1 MKAKELTVSAAL
13 TALTIVILYLNLLL
27 PISTI
32 SILTL
37 VSALIPV
44 ALIRGSIKS
53 SILVYISSSIIGF
66 FILPLNIILLYI
78 LFFGVY
84 GIIKYFIEKINK
96 LPIELILKIIFFNI
110 ILVLS
115 IFVFNSFVAIEITK
129 LPMFLLFIV
138 AQPVFL
144 IYDYA
149 LSLLISFYLNKIHKR
164 IYFN

>member
-1 MKAKELTVSAAL
+1 MKAKELTVSATL

-37 VSALIPV
+37 ASALIPV

-66 FILPLNIILLYI
+66 FILPMNIILLYI
-78 LFFGVY
+78 LFFGIY

-96 LPIELILKIIFFNI
+96 LPIEIIFKIIFFNI

-115 IFVFNSFVAIEITK
+115 IFVFNSFVAIEVTK
-129 LPMFLLFIV
+129 MPMLLLFIV

-149 LSLLISFYLNKIHKR
+149 LSLLISFYLDRIHKR
-164 IYFN
+164 I

>member
-1 MKAKELTVSAAL
+1 MKARELTVSAAL

-37 VSALIPV
+37 ASALIPV

-96 LPIELILKIIFFNI
+96 LPIEIILKIIFFNI

-129 LPMFLLFIV
+129 LPIYLLFIV

-149 LSLLISFYLNKIHKR
+149 LSLLISFYLDRIHKR
-164 IYFN
+164 I

>member
-1 MKAKELTVSAAL
+1 MKAKELTVSATL

-37 VSALIPV
+37 ASALIPV

-96 LPIELILKIIFFNI
+96 LPIEIILKIIFFNI

-129 LPMFLLFIV
+129 LPIYLLFIV

-149 LSLLISFYLNKIHKR
+149 LSLLISFYLDRIHKR
-164 IYFN
+164 I

>member
-37 VSALIPV
+37 ASALIPV

-96 LPIELILKIIFFNI
+96 LPIEIILKIIFFNI

-129 LPMFLLFIV
+129 LPIYLLFIV

-149 LSLLISFYLNKIHKR
+149 LSLLISFYLDRIHKR
-164 IYFN
+164 I

>member
-1 MKAKELTVSAAL
+1 MKAKELTVSAVL

-37 VSALIPV
+37 ASALIPV

-53 SILVYISSSIIGF
+53 SILVYISSSTIGF

-96 LPIELILKIIFFNI
+96 LPIEIILKIIFFNI

-129 LPMFLLFIV
+129 LPIYLLFIV

-149 LSLLISFYLNKIHKR
+149 LSLLISFYLDRIHKR
-164 IYFN
+164 I

>member
-1 MKAKELTVSAAL
+1 MKARELTVSAAL

-37 VSALIPV
+37 ASALIPV

-53 SILVYISSSIIGF
+53 SVLVYISSSIIGF
-66 FILPLNIILLYI
+66 FILPINIVLLYI
-78 LFFGVY
+78 LFFGFY
-84 GIIKYFIEKINK
+84 GIVKYFIEKINK
-96 LPIELILKIIFFNI
+96 LPVEIILKLIFFNI
-110 ILVLS
+110 VLVLS

-129 LPMFLLFIV
+129 LPIGLLFVV

-149 LSLLISFYLNKIHKR
+149 LSLLISFYLDRIHKR
-164 IYFN
+164 V

>member
-1 MKAKELTVSAAL
+1 MKARELTVSAAL

-37 VSALIPV
+37 ASALIPV

-66 FILPLNIILLYI
+66 FILPINIVLLYI
-78 LFFGVY
+78 LFFGFY
-84 GIIKYFIEKINK
+84 GIVKYFIEKINK
-96 LPIELILKIIFFNI
+96 LPVEIILKLIFFNI
-110 ILVLS
+110 VLVLS

-129 LPMFLLFIV
+129 LPIGLLFVV

-144 IYDYA
+144 VYDYA
-149 LSLLISFYLNKIHKR
+149 LSLLISFYLDRIHKR
-164 IYFN
+164 V

>member
-37 VSALIPV
+37 ASALIPV

-96 LPIELILKIIFFNI
+96 LPIEIILKIIFFNI

-129 LPMFLLFIV
+129 LPMLLLFIV

-149 LSLLISFYLNKIHKR
+149 LSLLISFYLDRIHKR
-164 IYFN
+164 I